1 VALIPQIILA
11 GVVFKLS
18 GLAEVLSYFS
28 IARWSVQLLGAT
40 AHLPGTD
47 YAPTVPHIL
56 SCWLILIFMT
66 IACTLASMALVA
78 RRRSA

>member
-11 GVVFKLS
+11 GVVFNLS
-18 GLAEVLSYFS
+18 GLAEVPSYLS
-28 IARWSVQLLGAT
+28 IARWSIQVLGAT
-40 AHLPGTD
+40 AQLPGAD

-56 SCWLILIFMT
+56 SRSLILIFMT